1 MRSHHACMVTLPS
14 TTTLL
19 TQTPLVRALHTQIR
33 NKDSDRRTF
42 VTNSDRLVQLLV
54 EESLALLPAT
64 PVTVTTPCGAYEG
77 VSLPD
82 ESLIVCVSILRAADC
97 MLGVVRQMMP
107 SVAVG
112 ASPARW
118 ATPSHSTSLPRDA
131 PARRSCRLP
140 PPPLPAPPAQARSS
154 SSVTRP
160 PQGRC

>member
-1 MRSHHACMVTLPS
+1 MAALPS

-19 TQTPLVRALHTQIR
+19 TQTPLVRALHTKIR

-64 PVTVTTPCGAYEG
+64 PVTVTTPCGPYEG
-77 VSLPD
+77 ISLPD
-82 ESLIVCVSILRAADC
+82 ESAIVCVSILRAADC

-112 ASPARW
+112 APPHA
-118 ATPSHSTSLPRDA
+118 SHT
-131 PARRSCRLP
+131 
-140 PPPLPAPPAQARSS
+140 PAQLLRVS
-154 SSVTRP
+154 
-160 PQGRC
+160 